1 MRLERKLDAQTE
13 KLIDHDVSL
22 RSAWGQVQTSH
33 ERSAASL
40 ESIERHQVKIT
51 ALMQTAVKQGNGPL
65 IRWLVWAVILAA
77 LGSKALE
84 LAVARFGG

>member
-1 MRLERKLDAQTE
+1 MEAKLDAQAA
-13 KLIDHDVSL
+13 KLIEHDVSL
-22 RSAWGQVQTSH
+22 RGAWDQVQNSH

-51 ALMQTAVKQGNGPL
+51 GLMQTAVKQGNGPL
-65 IRWLVWAVILAA
+65 IRWLVSAVILAA

>member
-1 MRLERKLDAQTE
+1 MRLETKLDAQTE

-22 RSAWGQVQTSH
+22 RSAWKQVQSTH
-33 ERSAASL
+33 ERSASAL

-51 ALMQTAVKQGNGPL
+51 ALMQASIKQGNGPL
-65 IRWLVWAVILAA
+65 IRALVFAVILAA

-84 LAVARFGG
+84 IAATRFTP